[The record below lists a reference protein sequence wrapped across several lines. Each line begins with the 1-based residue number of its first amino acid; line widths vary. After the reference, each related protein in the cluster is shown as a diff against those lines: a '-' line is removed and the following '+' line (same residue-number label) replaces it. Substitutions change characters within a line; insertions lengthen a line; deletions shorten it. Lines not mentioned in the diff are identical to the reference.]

1 MFNEI
6 VNLLKNQTIMKK
18 LITITFLS
26 GLCFILFQSSIYK
39 VMRVQ
44 GAEPGHTGS
53 PGDGKDCTVCH
64 GGDATTVAGWIT
76 SNIPASGYV
85 PGERYTITTTNN
97 EVEGN
102 RFGFQVSPQ
111 NVAGDLLGTLIVT
124 DSVETQLVGD
134 GKYMT
139 YTENGVF
146 GISSKTWTFDWIA
159 PSEDV
164 DEVTFYGAY
173 NSNFEGHKG
182 SNHVFLSTLKVNR
195 GWGASVNQTL
205 NKDFDFKCYPN
216 PAKDFVNISFNLKTE
231 THLVLNLMDA
241 KGQLV
246 NQLLNGKF
254 NGTVKTNFY
263 TDLLPN
269 GNYFVLL
276 NVDGKVTTHKMSVIH

>member
-1 MFNEI
+1 
-6 VNLLKNQTIMKK
+6 MKK
-18 LITITFLS
+18 TITLTFIS
-26 GLCFILFQSSIYK
+26 ALCFIVLQSSIYK
-39 VMRVQ
+39 TMRVQ

-85 PGERYTITTTNN
+85 PGERYTIKTTNN

-111 NVAGDLLGTLIVT
+111 NLAGDLLGTLIVT
-124 DSVETQLVGD
+124 DSVQTQLVGD

-159 PSEDV
+159 PSDDV

-195 GWGASVNQTL
+195 GWGLSANQIL
-205 NKDFDFKCYPN
+205 NNDLNFKCYPN
-216 PAKDFVNISFNLKTE
+216 PAKNWINISFELPSE
-231 THLVLNLMDA
+231 SHLVLDLIDI
-241 KGQLV
+241 KGQKV
-246 NQLLNGKF
+246 AQILNGKQIGSVKSQF
-254 NGTVKTNFY
+254 NTE
-263 TDLLPN
+263 LLPN
-269 GNYFVLL
+269 GIYFVRLQIDGKITTQKL
-276 NVDGKVTTHKMSVIH
+276 NVIH